1 VLQRAQLQQ
10 AVLPELPQRVQ
21 VRVLQREQP
30 QQQEPELLQQQAV
43 LPELPLLERVQALQ
57 QERVQL
63 QVLQQELL
71 QQQAVQQEL
80 PQWERVQELLQV
92 QVQLREQKELSWIRS
107 LRRMLRC
114 HLPVNHS

>member
-1 VLQRAQLQQ
+1 
-10 AVLPELPQRVQ
+10 
-21 VRVLQREQP
+21 VLQREQP

-43 LPELPLLERVQALQ
+43 LRVLLQQVQTLPLRERVQALQ

-71 QQQAVQQEL
+71 QQQAVLRAL

-114 HLPVNHS
+114 HLPVNRS

>member
-21 VRVLQREQP
+21 VRVLQWEQP
-30 QQQEPELLQQQAV
+30 QQQAVLRVLLQQVQT
-43 LPELPLLERVQALQ
+43 LPLLERVQALQ